1 MPSKMSPALLVAQ
14 GAGSGSVLIAVDSAT
29 GFRQTW
35 CGVPIRVRTE
45 EARPGRDQRVVR
57 RRAFTREDAAEV
69 FEQAEMRRALMQRDI
84 GLVYREL
91 MRFGLSQRLIAY
103 YTMQS
108 QSEISEVLTGRRIS
122 SYDVLERIYTG
133 LHIPPGHMGMAYDL
147 DTIHILGPA
156 HPQWS
161 AGLLGHQVITRR
173 PAPAETTAGGSV
185 RDPAG

>member
-1 MPSKMSPALLVAQ
+1 M
-14 GAGSGSVLIAVDSAT
+14 
-29 GFRQTW
+29 
-35 CGVPIRVRTE
+35 
-45 EARPGRDQRVVR
+45 
-57 RRAFTREDAAEV
+57 

-133 LHIPPGHMGMAYDL
+133 LHIPAGHMGMAYDL
-147 DTIHILGPA
+147 DTIHILGPG

-173 PAPAETTAGGSV
+173 PAPAETMPA
-185 RDPAG
+185 DPYETRLGEEGPPAPYVATRRARGRPRKT